1 MVIVYQSFSC
11 LTFPCFPCF
20 SCLME
25 CPIGNIMCSGV
36 RYWNAP
42 IGNVMCSDVSSRI
55 ALIGINA
62 CCCCDVNSGIAQLG
76 MLCAMRCNL
85 GMPHMECYLQ
95 WTEILECPIGNVVD
109 VVPMHHEQFKFSEAS
124 QRGVSDPTDGVEP
137 EERTQLLTVM
147 EWCAL
152 TCNQLLCDRP
162 DDSAVSYYVMD
173 LTTLQWVTMW

>member
-1 MVIVYQSFSC
+1 
-11 LTFPCFPCF
+11 
-20 SCLME
+20 
-25 CPIGNIMCSGV
+25 MCSGV

-95 WTEILECPIGNVVD
+95 
-109 VVPMHHEQFKFSEAS
+109 
-124 QRGVSDPTDGVEP
+124 
-137 EERTQLLTVM
+137 
-147 EWCAL
+147 
-152 TCNQLLCDRP
+152 
-162 DDSAVSYYVMD
+162 
-173 LTTLQWVTMW
+173 